1 MAEQVLSPQIS
12 SSYGWSWFI
21 FFTLGFLRLVMPLAI
36 SANALSNRTG
46 RGGEGKTEV
55 PGEKT
60 LGARARTSNK
70 LNPHMTPNPGIEHG
84 SHWWK
89 ASALA
94 TAPTLV
100 PRFFSWIGHA

>member
-55 PGEKT
+55 PGEK
-60 LGARARTSNK
+60 LSEQGRE
-70 LNPHMTPNPGIEHG
+70 P
-84 SHWWK
+84 
-89 ASALA
+89 A
-94 TAPTLV
+94 TNSTH
-100 PRFFSWIGHA
+100 I